1 MSKQEIET
9 ILNDESKLNEIVKAA
24 FESVDTDGSGYIEEA
39 ELKVVMTSVARDI
52 NMTEPSQE
60 DVSKV
65 LIELDSNRDGKVS
78 QEEFKVLIRQ
88 VLELML
94 TTLN

>member
-1 MSKQEIET
+1 MSKEEIEN
-9 ILNDESKLNEIVKAA
+9 ILKDESKLDEIVKAA

-39 ELKVVMTSVARDI
+39 ELKVVMSSVARDI
-52 NMTEPSQE
+52 NMPQPTEQ
-60 DVSKV
+60 DVSEV
-65 LIELDSNRDGKVS
+65 LRELDSNRDGKVS

-94 TTLN
+94 TV